1 MTYATTKLDD
11 TIAAEKLRIT
21 KKMRKLIDDIMLEVG
36 YLNRNTYDIET
47 INRLLDEKRTLE
59 NIIKAT
65 NGF

>member
-1 MTYATTKLDD
+1 MRLTTKLDD

>member
-1 MTYATTKLDD
+1 MRLTTKLDD

-59 NIIKAT
+59 NIIKVT

>member
-1 MTYATTKLDD
+1 MRLTTKLDE
-11 TIAAEKLRIT
+11 TIAAEKKRIS
-21 KKMRKLIDDIMLEVG
+21 KKCRKMIDDIMLEVG

>member
-1 MTYATTKLDD
+1 MIYATTKLDD

-36 YLNRNTYDIET
+36 YLNRNTCDIET

>member
-21 KKMRKLIDDIMLEVG
+21 KKMRKMIDDIMLEVG
-36 YLNRNTYDIET
+36 CLNRNTYDIET

>member
-1 MTYATTKLDD
+1 MRLTTKLDE